1 MAEGWRL
8 DERTV
13 GLLESAVAQ
22 GDAAVIELVQRAA
35 ARASVLMG
43 GDRVELRVAG
53 VPGDERR
60 LGDRILWA
68 LDLALDQDNLDVAE
82 HLESAF
88 EAAMTR
94 FGGPDAV
101 EQRDLPEA
109 MLRVYERLD
118 NLRRRRYRA

>member
-43 GDRVELRVAG
+43 GDRVELKS
-53 VPGDERR
+53 PC
-60 LGDRILWA
+60 
-68 LDLALDQDNLDVAE
+68 
-82 HLESAF
+82 SS
-88 EAAMTR
+88 
-94 FGGPDAV
+94 
-101 EQRDLPEA
+101 
-109 MLRVYERLD
+109 
-118 NLRRRRYRA
+118 